1 MPSKIDAPVS
11 KGFFG
16 DLFLGF
22 LAIIIGESIGLGLV
36 TDKIPLDLLA
46 TRSLVY
52 LLCVLMALI
61 LTKSWQ
67 NVWRWT
73 SSDDL
78 VRVAQTIVLAAITYL
93 LIASL
98 YFRPF
103 SAIAPLLTAFI
114 MTSFMMG
121 ARGFA
126 RLISSGGDFK
136 ALTALFRPVVKDAP
150 LAILVGPTD
159 IVTQSLHEL
168 RKTGP
173 LPFRPIAI
181 ISTSGNHINK
191 VFAGAKVHSGENI
204 SQILPRITRA
214 ALSENN
220 EVRIILVGDLHSN
233 DTKQAAIDIVS
244 NTNAKLS
251 RMPEIGSKELSN
263 VNPQDVLGRKRHIL
277 SEAGPSILIRHKTVL
292 ITGAGGTIGGE
303 LAKQVARLQPGRLL
317 LVDSSE
323 NNLYSIHQSLS
334 EDFPTLNIIPKL
346 IDIRESDQINELF
359 QTHEPQ
365 IIIHAAAN
373 KHVPMLESHPREAI
387 RVNLGG
393 TKNVADAA
401 LRYQSEIFI
410 LVSTD
415 KAVNPSN
422 MMGAAKRAAEL
433 YVRKCFN
440 EANGRF
446 YSVRFGNV
454 LGSSGSVMP
463 LFERQIS
470 RMGPVTITHRDMTRW
485 FMTVE
490 EAVGLVLQGAAL
502 GAGAVKS
509 QNGQQN
515 KLDQPLLVLDMG
527 EPVRIV
533 DFAETMIRLRGF
545 EPYKEINIIEIGPR
559 PGEKLHE
566 ELFYSSE
573 KVQSTDVEGIYCAK
587 PAGDLPKDLDAMVTQ
602 TIKNAENNKIDAAIA
617 GLKEIVPEFIMY
629 KQ

>member
-1 MPSKIDAPVS
+1 MPNNIDAPVS

-16 DLFLGF
+16 DLFLAF
-22 LAIIIGESIGLGLV
+22 LAILIGESIGLGLINA
-36 TDKIPLDLLA
+36 DIKIEILL
-46 TRSLVY
+46 TRTFIY
-52 LLCVLMALI
+52 LTCVLFALFV
-61 LTKSWQ
+61 TKSWQ

-78 VRVAQTIVLAAITYL
+78 IRVAQTIILATSLFSIIAVFYL
-93 LIASL
+93 K
-98 YFRPF
+98 PF
-103 SAIAPLLTAFI
+103 SSIEPILIAFI
-114 MTSFMMG
+114 MSSFMMG

-136 ALTALFRPVVKDAP
+136 ALVALFRPVVRDAP

-159 IVTQSLHEL
+159 IVTHSLHEV
-168 RKTGP
+168 RKNGP

-191 VFAGAKVHSGENI
+191 VFAGAKVYSGINI
-204 SQILPRITRA
+204 SQTLPQLTKN

-220 EVRIILVGDLHSN
+220 EVRIILVGNVHSN
-233 DTKQAAIDIVS
+233 ETKQAAIDIVS
-244 NTNAKLS
+244 NSNAKLS
-251 RMPEIGSKELSN
+251 RMPEIGSKLLSN

-277 SEAGPSILIRHKTVL
+277 SDIGPSNLIRHKTVL
-292 ITGAGGTIGGE
+292 ITGAGGTIGSE
-303 LAKQVARLQPGRLL
+303 LSKQVAKFQPGRLIIL
-317 LVDSSE
+317 DSSE
-323 NNLYSIHQSLS
+323 NNLYSINQQLI
-334 EDFPTLNIIPKL
+334 EDFPTLQIIPKL
-346 IDIRESDQINELF
+346 VDIREPIQINELF
-359 QTHEPQ
+359 NEYKPQ
-365 IIIHAAAN
+365 IVIHAAAN
-373 KHVPMLESHPREAI
+373 KHVPMLERHPREAI

-401 LRYQSEIFI
+401 LKFKSEIFI
-410 LVSTD
+410 LISSD

-433 YVRKCFN
+433 YVRNCF
-440 EANGRF
+440 EKAKGSF

-502 GAGAVKS
+502 GAGIIKS
-509 QNGQQN
+509 VDGKNK

-566 ELFYSSE
+566 ELFYNSE
-573 KVQSTDVEGIYCAK
+573 KVLITAAEGIYSAK
-587 PAGDLPKDLDAMVTQ
+587 PSEALSKNIESLVTK
-602 TIKNAENNKIDAAIA
+602 TIKLAEDNDVVNAISC
-617 GLKEIVPEFIMY
+617 LKEIVPEYIAY
-629 KQ
+629 KP